1 MILNVLLLHF
11 VKVEEAEIL
20 AAELAGE
27 EADPQTK
34 IDVLKKEE
42 LLCEEERVE
51 EEEIIKE
58 DMKRKHSFERT
69 EVHFLFIFLGGLV
82 LPLA

>member
-1 MILNVLLLHF
+1 MFQIQ
-11 VKVEEAEIL
+11 VEEAEIL

-34 IDVLKKEE
+34 IDILKKEE

-51 EEEIIKE
+51 EEIMKEE
-58 DMKRKHSFERT
+58 DMKRKET
-69 EVHFLFIFLGGLV
+69 LDTTKVCPTLLLTKPD
-82 LPLA
+82 L